1 MINGHGDDTFSYP
14 GGIKHNFS
22 SNIVCHRDL
31 SALYEHLAQVLNSVG
46 SYPEPDAASLASAC
60 ASRMGISADNL
71 CVTNGAT
78 EAIYLIA
85 QVYRE
90 NRSAIL
96 MPTFSEYAD
105 ACRLNRHKLMPAYSA
120 DSLKVPDDGLCWICN
135 PNNPTGQVWDYD
147 WLTGLITDHP
157 DCIFVIDQS
166 YAPYTLKK
174 VIDVRWAVQQPNVLL
189 LHSMTKQFG
198 VPGLRIGGV
207 SGNQRLIRQLG
218 LFRMPWSVNALAVEA
233 GKFLLSDIGRYSI
246 DTEALI
252 AERERVSAEFVKTG
266 FVEVWPSDSNMLLSR
281 LRMGRASA
289 LKEFLAQEK
298 GLLIRDASNFEG
310 LDNGCFRIAVQ
321 SPEADNMLVEG
332 IKEWMFSN

>member
-14 GGIKHNFS
+14 AGIKHNFS
-22 SNIVCHRDL
+22 SNIVCLRDL
-31 SALYEHLAQVLNSVG
+31 SALYEHLGRVLPSVG
-46 SYPEPDAASLASAC
+46 SYPEPDAASLASAW
-60 ASRMGISADNL
+60 ALRMGISADNL

-90 NRSAIL
+90 SRSAIL
-96 MPTFSEYAD
+96 LPTFSEYSD
-105 ACRLNRHKLMPAYSA
+105 ACRLNRHKLMPTYSA
-120 DSLKVPDDGLCWICN
+120 DSLKVPEGGLCWICN

-147 WLTGLITDHP
+147 WLTGLIADHP

-166 YAPYTLKK
+166 YAPYTLKR
-174 VIDVRWAVQQPNVLL
+174 VIDVQWAVQQPNVLL

-198 VPGLRIGGV
+198 VPGLRIGVV
-207 SGNQRLIRQLG
+207 SGNQRLIRQLS
-218 LFRMPWSVNALAVEA
+218 LFRMPWSVNVLAVEA
-233 GKFLLSDIGRYSI
+233 GKFLLSDNGRYRI
-246 DTEALI
+246 DAEALI
-252 AERERVSAEFVKTG
+252 AERERVAAEFVKTG
-266 FVEVWPSDSNMLLSR
+266 LIEVWPSDSNMLLSR

-289 LKEFLAQEK
+289 LKEFLALEK

-310 LDNGCFRIAVQ
+310 LDEGCFRIAVQ
-321 SPEADNMLVEG
+321 GREADNLLIEG